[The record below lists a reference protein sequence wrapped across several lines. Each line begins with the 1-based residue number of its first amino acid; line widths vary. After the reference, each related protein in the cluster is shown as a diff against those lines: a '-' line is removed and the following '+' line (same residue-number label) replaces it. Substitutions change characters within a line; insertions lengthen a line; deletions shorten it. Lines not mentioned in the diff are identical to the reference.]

1 MKYLL
6 DTHVFLWSFLDTK
19 RIRPKTLEIIA
30 DEENEIFVSPISF
43 WEIAIKNQTK
53 KLNLE
58 GINVLHLPHIADEY
72 NFSILNPEPYDYI
85 SIGQIPQKENHHDPF
100 DRMLIQQAIRNDL
113 VLISKDEKFPQY
125 EENGLQLLWE

>member
-30 DEENEIFVSPISF
+30 DEENEIYVSPISF
-43 WEIAIKNQTK
+43 WEIALKNQTK
-53 KLNLE
+53 KLKLE

>member
-19 RIRPKTLEIIA
+19 RIRQKTLEIIA
-30 DEENEIFVSPISF
+30 DEENEIFVSQISF

-58 GINVLHLPHIADEY
+58 GINILHLPHIADEY
-72 NFSILNPEPYDYI
+72 NFTILNPEPYDCI

>member
-43 WEIAIKNQTK
+43 WEIAIKYQTK
-53 KLNLE
+53 KLDLQ
-58 GINVLHLPHIADEY
+58 GISVLHLPHIAEQ
-72 NFSILNPEPYDYI
+72 YDYTVLTPQTYDYVRI
-85 SIGQIPQKENHHDPF
+85 SQIPLKEGHHDPF

-113 VLISKDEKFPQY
+113 VLISKDEKFQQY
-125 EENGLQLLWE
+125 EENGLQLMWE

>member
-19 RIRPKTLEIIA
+19 KIKPKTLEIIA

>member
-19 RIRPKTLEIIA
+19 RIKPKALKIIA
-30 DEENEIFVSPISF
+30 NEENEIFVSPISF
-43 WEIAIKNQTK
+43 WELAVKYQSK
-53 KLNLE
+53 KLDLK
-58 GINVLHLPHIADEY
+58 GINILHLPHIAEEY
-72 NFSILNPEPYDYI
+72 NFTILSPEPYDYI

>member
-43 WEIAIKNQTK
+43 WEIALKNQTK